1 MVTRQR
7 LLPRTR
13 PPTRPHPQLPHSP
26 THRLLTNTKVAAL
39 AVGSA
44 ALLLWP
50 ARLAAHEVDAPFS
63 GAIIDPPILHHAHI
77 ENEQRLNFF
86 VMRGVR
92 DGAGRK
98 RTGYEA
104 ELELAFGSKDF
115 RYGFEVFAPLSSLPD
130 PDGDGRATGIGDI
143 EVRPIKYA
151 LVMKPDFVLSTAT
164 AVGLPTGSESR
175 GLGSGNTSL
184 NQLLFVDKA
193 VGNWAAGL
201 NLGFGGNVAG
211 DKESWFEYGVGVSY
225 SFIRGV
231 KFGEIAPP
239 RPEQKWVLAP
249 SVEFIGER
257 ILQGR
262 EAGEHSTSLIPGLTL
277 WHTRSGWQLRAG
289 MSFPTS
295 GPREADRMFLIQIG
309 NHLNWGA
316 LFGKKH

>member
-1 MVTRQR
+1 MPRQPAGWKPALR
-7 LLPRTR
+7 
-13 PPTRPHPQLPHSP
+13 PQL
-26 THRLLTNTKVAAL
+26 AAL
-39 AVGSA
+39 AVFSA
-44 ALLLWP
+44 ALLPLVT
-50 ARLAAHEVDAPFS
+50 RLQAHEEGAPFS

-104 ELELAFGSKDF
+104 ELELAYASKDF
-115 RYGFEVFAPLSSLPD
+115 RYGFEVFAPFSSLPD
-130 PDGDGRATGIGDI
+130 PDGEGRATGIGDI
-143 EVRPIKYA
+143 EVRPLKYA
-151 LVMKPDFVLSTAT
+151 FLMKPDFVLSTAT

-184 NQLLFVDKA
+184 SQLLFADKA
-193 VGNWAAGL
+193 VGNWGAGL

-211 DKESWFEYGVGVSY
+211 EKESWFEYGVGLSY

-231 KFGEIAPP
+231 KFGDLAPA

-257 ILQGR
+257 ILQGDA
-262 EAGEHSTSLIPGLTL
+262 AGEHSTSLIPGLTL

-289 MSFPTS
+289 VVFPTS
-295 GPREADRMFLIQIG
+295 GPREADHMFLIQIG

-316 LFGKKH
+316 LFGSKTETR